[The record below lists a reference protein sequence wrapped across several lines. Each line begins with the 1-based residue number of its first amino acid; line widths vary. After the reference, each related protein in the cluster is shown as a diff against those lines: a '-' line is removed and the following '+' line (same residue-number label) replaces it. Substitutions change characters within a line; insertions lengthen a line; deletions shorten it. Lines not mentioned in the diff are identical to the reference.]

1 MFGEH
6 CNEVKVARWTDLTA
20 GNTLTD
26 IKIQHR
32 AVMVASLPVERYTG
46 LEQHLNITS
55 IVGFSLEEDQRVST
69 LSVTGLD
76 LTVIAL
82 YMLALLA
89 IGLLSERIA
98 IRTLDNYLLA
108 NRQLSYL
115 LYVPVT
121 VATPG

>member
-1 MFGEH
+1 M
-6 CNEVKVARWTDLTA
+6 
-20 GNTLTD
+20 
-26 IKIQHR
+26 
-32 AVMVASLPVERYTG
+32 
-46 LEQHLNITS
+46 
-55 IVGFSLEEDQRVST
+55 
-69 LSVTGLD
+69 SVTGLD

-121 VATPG
+121 AATPG

>member
-1 MFGEH
+1 
-6 CNEVKVARWTDLTA
+6 
-20 GNTLTD
+20 
-26 IKIQHR
+26 
-32 AVMVASLPVERYTG
+32 
-46 LEQHLNITS
+46 
-55 IVGFSLEEDQRVST
+55 

-76 LTVIAL
+76 FVVIAL

-115 LYVPVT
+115 LYVPVM
-121 VATPG
+121 AAAPGRANYRLYGLS

>member
-1 MFGEH
+1 M
-6 CNEVKVARWTDLTA
+6 
-20 GNTLTD
+20 
-26 IKIQHR
+26 
-32 AVMVASLPVERYTG
+32 
-46 LEQHLNITS
+46 
-55 IVGFSLEEDQRVST
+55 
-69 LSVTGLD
+69 SVTGLD
-76 LTVIAL
+76 FVVIAL

-121 VATPG
+121 AATPG